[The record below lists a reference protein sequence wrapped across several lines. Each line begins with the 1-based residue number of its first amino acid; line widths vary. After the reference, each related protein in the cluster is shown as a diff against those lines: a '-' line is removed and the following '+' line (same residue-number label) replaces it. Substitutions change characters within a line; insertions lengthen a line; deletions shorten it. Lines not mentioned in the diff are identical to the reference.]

1 MAMRALLLVV
11 FAVAGGVAG
20 WQLRGLA
27 ADSAGAVAMP
37 IASMQKQPRPAP
49 VLSRQP
55 PPEPAVLNADKTR
68 DSSPLALAAGDAL
81 EVLYEELAGAD
92 LTREESIRTQ
102 ILQYVSEHRAQL
114 IEQQRWTEL
123 LEFYQRLVSLD
134 PHFSEHYYRLAEV
147 QVRLQLFDQ
156 ALYSLYFIL
165 QDSVMGA
172 RARALEERI
181 NERLRF
187 TEGVTVPLLK
197 HGIHHVVEARL
208 PSGALRLLLDT
219 GASITTLTP
228 NAARR
233 LNLSVDSD
241 RSISL
246 ATAGGLVSAPI
257 IEVSGFTVGAAK
269 VERLQVGI
277 LPLVGNDG
285 FDGLLGMNFLQQFA
299 SSINQQDGVLHLQ
312 NKG

>member
-1 MAMRALLLVV
+1 MRALLLVV

-27 ADSAGAVAMP
+27 ANSASAVAMP
-37 IASMQKQPRPAP
+37 IASMQQQARSAP
-49 VLSRQP
+49 IPSRQAPPETAVLS
-55 PPEPAVLNADKTR
+55 AAKKI
-68 DSSPLALAAGDAL
+68 DSRSLALVTGDAL
-81 EVLYEELAGAD
+81 EVLYEELAQAD
-92 LTREESIRTQ
+92 LTREETIRPR
-102 ILQYVSEHRAQL
+102 ILQYVSEHRARL

-123 LEFYQRLVSLD
+123 LDFYQRLVSLD

-147 QVRLQLFDQ
+147 QVRLQLYDQ

-165 QDSVMGA
+165 QDAVMGA
-172 RARALEERI
+172 RARALEQSI
-181 NERLRF
+181 NKRLQF
-187 TEGVTVPLLK
+187 NEGVTVPLLK

-233 LNLSVDSD
+233 LNLSVDSG

-257 IEVSGFTVGAAK
+257 IEVSGFTVGAAR

>member
-37 IASMQKQPRPAP
+37 IASMQKQPRSAP

-55 PPEPAVLNADKTR
+55 PPEPAVLNSDKTI
-68 DSSPLALAAGDAL
+68 DSSPLALVAGDAL

-134 PHFSEHYYRLAEV
+134 LHFSEHYYRLAEV
-147 QVRLQLFDQ
+147 QVRSQLFDQ

-172 RARALEERI
+172 RARALEESI

>member
-37 IASMQKQPRPAP
+37 IASRQKQPRPAP

-55 PPEPAVLNADKTR
+55 PPEPAVLNSDKTI
-68 DSSPLALAAGDAL
+68 DSSPLALVAGDAL

-172 RARALEERI
+172 RARAGREYQLAFAVYQGG
-181 NERLRF
+181 N
-187 TEGVTVPLLK
+187 G
-197 HGIHHVVEARL
+197 
-208 PSGALRLLLDT
+208 
-219 GASITTLTP
+219 
-228 NAARR
+228 
-233 LNLSVDSD
+233 
-241 RSISL
+241 
-246 ATAGGLVSAPI
+246 ATAQTRHSSCSRGAFAVRSAAA
-257 IEVSGFTVGAAK
+257 VVGHGRFDYNTHAK
-269 VERLQVGI
+269 CCTPSE
-277 LPLVGNDG
+277 
-285 FDGLLGMNFLQQFA
+285 
-299 SSINQQDGVLHLQ
+299 S
-312 NKG
+312 